1 MATTGLSQEEM
12 NDYLQSKEVN
22 PLFVQI
28 VEAML
33 IEQPE
38 NPKTF
43 IFQYLQK
50 KFPED
55 CVVEGGAAPAA
66 PAAAEPAAA
75 EPAAEETKD
84 DDYSDTEDEDE
95 MGDMEEF
102 VPVVKPKGR
111 KTSVMAGVVKV
122 DDNWKPPVFEKSDDQ
137 KAMLEARVK
146 GIFFMKHLGQ
156 KDVDTLVAAFELK
169 SFKPDDILMTQGA
182 EGDCFFVLE
191 SGKTDVI
198 VDIEGTP
205 TKVAEKDGEGEANFV
220 GELALLYNAP
230 RSATIKATTEVT
242 SWSLDRTTFKT
253 IMQESATAAN
263 DKHRAFL
270 DKVPI
275 LNSLSEMEKM
285 QLADALK
292 VKIYNK
298 GDCIIKEGDDGDDFF
313 IVEEGEVVCTKNKG
327 GVEVEVSEKLGAG
340 NFFGELALLNDDK
353 RQASVKA
360 TSATLECLTVDRK
373 TFKRMLGPLEE
384 ILKGQEYSK

>member
-1 MATTGLSQEEM
+1 MHMHTHTHTRARVQTGTHIQYETMHSPAPHSVLP
-12 NDYLQSKEVN
+12 DTLQ
-22 PLFVQI
+22 
-28 VEAML
+28 
-33 IEQPE
+33 
-38 NPKTF
+38 
-43 IFQYLQK
+43 
-50 KFPED
+50 
-55 CVVEGGAAPAA
+55 
-66 PAAAEPAAA
+66 
-75 EPAAEETKD
+75 
-84 DDYSDTEDEDE
+84 DE
-95 MGDMEEF
+95 MGEMEEF
-102 VPVVKPKGR
+102 VPIVKPKGR

-122 DDNWKPPVFEKSDDQ
+122 EADWKPPVFEKTEAQS
-137 KAMLEARVK
+137 KMLEARVK

-156 KDVDTLVAAFELK
+156 KDIDTLVAAFELK
-169 SFKPDDILMTQGA
+169 PYKVDDILMTQGA

-205 TKVAEKDGEGEANFV
+205 TTVAEKDGEGENNFV

-253 IMQESATAAN
+253 IMQESATSAN

-275 LNSLSEMEKM
+275 LNSLSDMEKM

-292 VKIYNK
+292 VKVYK
-298 GDCIIKEGDDGDDFF
+298 SGDLIIKEGDDGDDFF

-327 GVEVEVSEKLGAG
+327 GAEVEVSPQLGAG

-360 TSATLECLTVDRK
+360 TTPEVECLTIDRK

-384 ILKGQEYSK
+384 ILKGQEYSP